1 VDDILKRDIK
11 EILPHREP
19 FIFIDKV
26 LEVKDG
32 FVVASKVIKV
42 DEDYFRGHFPG
53 QPFMPGVLI
62 VECMAQTGGIAC
74 STLNSNM
81 KGGIFFLSRI
91 CDVKFLQ
98 SVMPDSTITMRAQVI
113 EKYPPFYKVDVTGE
127 VDGKI
132 VARGEIVLT
141 KQEGRRV

>member
-1 VDDILKRDIK
+1 VDDILNRDIK

-26 LEVKDG
+26 LEAKEG
-32 FVVASKVIKV
+32 FVVASKIIKG
-42 DEDYFRGHFPG
+42 DEDYFKGHFPG
-53 QPFMPGVLI
+53 QPYMPGVLI

-74 STLNSNM
+74 STLSKDM

-91 CDVKFLQ
+91 CDVKFVQ
-98 SVMPDSTITMRAQVI
+98 PVIPGSTITMRAQVI

-127 VDGKI
+127 VEGKI
-132 VARGEIVLT
+132 VAKGEIVLT
-141 KQEGRRV
+141 KQEGGRV